1 MKLIVPQGALAL
13 DPTKLKRKQLAD
25 DLKNGKPLKLGETG
39 NVTGQEQTKLVTQ
52 DGKLALDPTKLKRKQ
67 LAEDLKNGK
76 PLKLGETGNVTGQ
89 EQTKLVT
96 QDGKLALDP
105 TKLKRKQLAE
115 DLKNG
120 KPLKLGETGNVTGQE
135 QTKLV
140 TQDGKLA
147 AQWYENDPSLLREEK
162 EAMAHFFPYFRLYKY
177 DDPSSQWH
185 GCLYWRGILR
195 PGVYDNTSWDVMAIY
210 HRNHP
215 NARMGGSVA
224 VYLIDPSIED
234 VRDALELPG
243 GQYPHH
249 LINDGEGGKYLCTTR
264 ATDMSNGYSVGSAV
278 TSAAQTLS
286 WAVKWLTAFELV
298 CTGDLDFNLF
308 NRPDGI

>member
-1 MKLIVPQGALAL
+1 MKLVIPQGRLAL
-13 DPTKLKRKQLAD
+13 DPTKLKRKQLAE
-25 DLKNGKPLKLGETG
+25 DLRKGKPLKLGETG
-39 NVTGQEQTKLVTQ
+39 DVTGKEQTKLVTQ
-52 DGKLALDPTKLKRKQ
+52 EGKLALDPTKLKRKQ
-67 LAEDLKNGK
+67 LAEDLRKGK
-76 PLKLGETGNVTGQ
+76 PLKLGETGDVTGK

-96 QDGKLALDP
+96 Q
-105 TKLKRKQLAE
+105 E
-115 DLKNG
+115 
-120 KPLKLGETGNVTGQE
+120 
-135 QTKLV
+135 
-140 TQDGKLA
+140 GKLA
-147 AQWYENDPSLLREEK
+147 AQWYDNDPSLLRDEK
-162 EAMAHFFPYFRLYKY
+162 EAMAHFFPYFRLYKF
-177 DDPSSQWH
+177 DDPSSRWH
-185 GCLYWRGILR
+185 NCLYWRGYLR
-195 PGVYDNTSWDVMAIY
+195 PGVYDNTAWDVMAIY
-210 HRNHP
+210 HPNHP

-264 ATDMSNGYSVGSAV
+264 AGDMSNGYGAGAHV

-298 CTGDLDFNLF
+298 CTGDLDFNTF

>member
-1 MKLIVPQGALAL
+1 MTLIIPNGRLAL
-13 DPTKLKRKQLAD
+13 DPTKLKRKQLAE

-39 NVTGQEQTKLVTQ
+39 NVTGQEQTKLITQ
-52 DGKLALDPTKLKRKQ
+52 KGKLALDPTKLKRKQ

-96 QDGKLALDP
+96 QEGKLALDP

-120 KPLKLGETGNVTGQE
+120 RPLKLGESGDVTGKE

-140 TQDGKLA
+140 TQAGKLA
-147 AQWYENDPSLLREEK
+147 AQWYDNDPALLQEEK
-162 EAMAHFFPYFRLYKY
+162 SAMAHFFPYFRLYKY
-177 DDPSSQWH
+177 SDPSSRWNN
-185 GCLYWRGILR
+185 CLYWRGTLR
-195 PGVYDNTSWDVMAIY
+195 PGVYDNTEWDVMAIY
-210 HRNHP
+210 HPNHP
-215 NARMGGSVA
+215 QAQMGGSVA

-234 VRDALELPG
+234 VRNALELPG

-264 ATDMSNGYSVGSAV
+264 AEDMSNGYGVGTAV

-308 NRPDGI
+308 NRKDGI